1 MFNYDNDPLQ
11 KTLAEINNEI
21 DSEFNKLEKK
31 LAKIQEYLYQTKK
44 NFPIINIFPKFE
56 SMLNPNPKEDINHII
71 NVILFILSNIRIFN
85 EISLSK
91 KTPENLNLQP
101 HQNEKDFTK
110 LFINLIKQ
118 MRDPQCNNVNYIP
131 IHKYL
136 KEELK
141 EAEYYSQDPSKLFK
155 LIFEIIKSDL
165 KQAKNIDR
173 IMEDN
178 FTTNSKI
185 KKKCEN
191 SNCEKTR
198 IISER
203 ESTVIDLYLSKPEF
217 LNTRNELQPELL
229 KNLLLSEIYKYRTE
243 ICENCHFDMRFYG
256 IIEPKTYLFI
266 NINRDSD
273 PNYEMRLLYPLS
285 LKINCEDYV
294 LISALTINC
303 EDYVLISALTTK
315 IPKYILFYKN
325 YFNDKWYKIVDGK
338 EDNIPDNSDIE
349 NIISDKNPNILI
361 YKKLN
366 EIN

>member
-56 SMLNPNPKEDINHII
+56 SMLNPKEDINHII
-71 NVILFILSNIRIFN
+71 NVILFILSNIKIFN

-91 KTPENLNLQP
+91 KTVENLNLQP

-118 MRDPQCNNVNYIP
+118 LRDPQCNNVDYLP

-141 EAEYYSQDPSKLFK
+141 EAEYYSEDPSKLFK
-155 LIFEIIKSDL
+155 LIFEMIKSDL
-165 KQAKNIDR
+165 KPAKNIDR

-185 KKKCEN
+185 KKMCEN
-191 SNCEKTR
+191 SDCKKTR

-243 ICENCHFDMRFYG
+243 ICENCHYDMRIYG

-266 NINRDSD
+266 NINRESA
-273 PNYEMRLLYPLS
+273 PNYEMGLLYPLS

-294 LISALTINC
+294 LISALT
-303 EDYVLISALTTK
+303 TK
-315 IPKYILFYKN
+315 NSKYILFYKN

-349 NIISDKNPNILI
+349 NIISDKKPNILI

>member
-1 MFNYDNDPLQ
+1 MFNYDNDLLQ

-71 NVILFILSNIRIFN
+71 NVILFILSNIKIFN

-91 KTPENLNLQP
+91 KTADNLKLQP

-118 MRDPQCNNVNYIP
+118 MRDPQCNNVDYVP

-155 LIFEIIKSDL
+155 LIFEMIKSDL
-165 KQAKNIDR
+165 KPAKNIDR

-191 SNCEKTR
+191 GDCEKTR

-243 ICENCHFDMRFYG
+243 ICENCHYDMRIYG

-294 LISALTINC
+294 LISALT
-303 EDYVLISALTTK
+303 TK
-315 IPKYILFYKN
+315 NPKYILFYKN

-349 NIISDKNPNILI
+349 NIISDKKPNILI

>member
-1 MFNYDNDPLQ
+1 MFNYDNDLLQ

-21 DSEFNKLEKK
+21 DSEFNELEKK

-56 SMLNPNPKEDINHII
+56 SMLNPNQKNHII
-71 NVILFILSNIRIFN
+71 NVILFILSNIKIFN
-85 EISLSK
+85 EISLSGE
-91 KTPENLNLQP
+91 TVENLNLQP

-118 MRDPQCNNVNYIP
+118 LRDPQCNNVDYVP

-141 EAEYYSQDPSKLFK
+141 EAEYYSKDPSKLFK
-155 LIFEIIKSDL
+155 LIFEMIKSDL
-165 KQAKNIDR
+165 KPAKNIDR

-185 KKKCEN
+185 IKMCEN
-191 SNCEKTR
+191 SDCKKTR

-266 NINRDSD
+266 NINRESY

-294 LISALTINC
+294 LISALTTEN
-303 EDYVLISALTTK
+303 S
-315 IPKYILFYKN
+315 KYILFYKN
-325 YFNDKWYKIVDGK
+325 YINDKWYKIVDGK
-338 EDNIPDNSDIE
+338 EDNIPDNSDME
-349 NIISDKNPNILI
+349 NIISDNYPNILI

>member
-85 EISLSK
+85 NISLSK
-91 KTPENLNLQP
+91 ETVKNLNLQP

-118 MRDPQCNNVNYIP
+118 MRDPQCNNVDYEP

-141 EAEYYSQDPSKLFK
+141 EAEYYSKDPSKLFK
-155 LIFEIIKSDL
+155 LIFEMIKSDL
-165 KQAKNIDR
+165 KPAKNIDR
-173 IMEDN
+173 IIEDN

-185 KKKCEN
+185 KKMCEN
-191 SNCEKTR
+191 SDCKKTR

-243 ICENCHFDMRFYG
+243 ICENCHYDMRIYG

-266 NINRDSD
+266 NINRESD
-273 PNYEMRLLYPLS
+273 PNYEMGLLYPLS

-294 LISALTINC
+294 LISALT
-303 EDYVLISALTTK
+303 TK
-315 IPKYILFYKN
+315 DSEYILFYKN

>member
-1 MFNYDNDPLQ
+1 MFNYDNDLLQ

-21 DSEFNKLEKK
+21 DSEFNELEKK

-71 NVILFILSNIRIFN
+71 NVILFILSNIKIFN
-85 EISLSK
+85 EISLSGE
-91 KTPENLNLQP
+91 TVDNLNLQP

-118 MRDPQCNNVNYIP
+118 LRDPQCNNVDYVP

-141 EAEYYSQDPSKLFK
+141 EAEYYSEDPSKLFK
-155 LIFEIIKSDL
+155 LIFEMIKSDL
-165 KQAKNIDR
+165 KPAKNIDR
-173 IMEDN
+173 IIEDN

-185 KKKCEN
+185 KKMCEN
-191 SNCEKTR
+191 SDCKKTR

-266 NINRDSD
+266 NINRESA
-273 PNYEMRLLYPLS
+273 PNYKMRLLYPLS

-294 LISALTINC
+294 LISALT
-303 EDYVLISALTTK
+303 TK
-315 IPKYILFYKN
+315 DSKYILFYKN

-338 EDNIPDNSDIE
+338 EDNIPDNSDME
-349 NIISDKNPNILI
+349 NIISDNYPNILI

>member
-1 MFNYDNDPLQ
+1 MFNYDNDLLQ

-31 LAKIQEYLYQTKK
+31 LENIQEYLYQTKK

-56 SMLNPNPKEDINHII
+56 SMLNPKEDINHII
-71 NVILFILSNIRIFN
+71 NVILFILSNIKIFN
-85 EISLSK
+85 EISLSN
-91 KTPENLNLQP
+91 KTVKNLNLQP

-118 MRDPQCNNVNYIP
+118 MRDPQCNNVDYEP

-155 LIFEIIKSDL
+155 LIFEMIKSDL
-165 KQAKNIDR
+165 KPAKNIDR
-173 IMEDN
+173 IIEDN

-185 KKKCEN
+185 KKMCEN
-191 SNCEKTR
+191 SDCKKTR

-294 LISALTINC
+294 LISALT
-303 EDYVLISALTTK
+303 TK
-315 IPKYILFYKN
+315 DSKYILFYKN

>member
-1 MFNYDNDPLQ
+1 MFNYDNDLLQ

-56 SMLNPNPKEDINHII
+56 SMLNPNQKNHII

-243 ICENCHFDMRFYG
+243 ICENCHYDMRIYG

-273 PNYEMRLLYPLS
+273 PNNEMRLLYPLS

-294 LISALTINC
+294 LISALTTEN
-303 EDYVLISALTTK
+303 S
-315 IPKYILFYKN
+315 KYILFYKN
-325 YFNDKWYKIVDGK
+325 YINDKWYKIVDGK
-338 EDNIPDNSDIE
+338 EDNIPDNSDME
-349 NIISDKNPNILI
+349 NIISDNYPNILI

>member
-1 MFNYDNDPLQ
+1 MFNYDNDLLQ

-56 SMLNPNPKEDINHII
+56 SMLNPKEDINHII
-71 NVILFILSNIRIFN
+71 NVILFILSNIKIFN
-85 EISLSK
+85 EISLSN
-91 KTPENLNLQP
+91 KTVKNLNLQP

-118 MRDPQCNNVNYIP
+118 MRDPQCNNVDYEP

-155 LIFEIIKSDL
+155 LIFEMIKSDL
-165 KQAKNIDR
+165 KPAKNIDR
-173 IMEDN
+173 IIEDN

-185 KKKCEN
+185 KKMCEN
-191 SNCEKTR
+191 SDCKKTR

-266 NINRDSD
+266 NINRESA
-273 PNYEMRLLYPLS
+273 PNYKMRLLYPLS

-294 LISALTINC
+294 LISALT
-303 EDYVLISALTTK
+303 TK
-315 IPKYILFYKN
+315 DSKYILFYKN

-338 EDNIPDNSDIE
+338 EDNIPDNSDME
-349 NIISDKNPNILI
+349 NIISDNYPSILI

>member
-31 LAKIQEYLYQTKK
+31 LENIQEYLYQTKK

-56 SMLNPNPKEDINHII
+56 SMLNPNQKEDINHII
-71 NVILFILSNIRIFN
+71 NVILFILSNIKIFN
-85 EISLSK
+85 EISLSN
-91 KTPENLNLQP
+91 KTVKNLNLQP

-118 MRDPQCNNVNYIP
+118 MRDPQCNNVDYEP
-131 IHKYL
+131 IHIYL

-155 LIFEIIKSDL
+155 LIFEMIKSDL
-165 KQAKNIDR
+165 KPAKNIDR
-173 IMEDN
+173 IIEDN

-185 KKKCEN
+185 KKMCEN
-191 SNCEKTR
+191 GNCKKTR

-243 ICENCHFDMRFYG
+243 ICENCHYDMRIYG

-266 NINRDSD
+266 NINRESA
-273 PNYEMRLLYPLS
+273 PNYKMRLLYPLS

-294 LISALTINC
+294 LISALT
-303 EDYVLISALTTK
+303 TK
-315 IPKYILFYKN
+315 DSKYILFYKN

-338 EDNIPDNSDIE
+338 EDNIPDFSDIE
-349 NIISDKNPNILI
+349 NIISDKKPNILI

-366 EIN
+366 

>member
-1 MFNYDNDPLQ
+1 MFNYDNDLLQ

-56 SMLNPNPKEDINHII
+56 SMLNPNPKEDINHI
-71 NVILFILSNIRIFN
+71 VGVVLFILSNIRIFN
-85 EISLSK
+85 EISLSGE
-91 KTPENLNLQP
+91 TVDNLNLQP

-118 MRDPQCNNVNYIP
+118 MRDPQCNNVDYVP

-141 EAEYYSQDPSKLFK
+141 EAEYYSKDPSKLFK
-155 LIFEIIKSDL
+155 LIFEMIKSDL
-165 KQAKNIDR
+165 KPAKNIDR
-173 IMEDN
+173 IIQDN

-185 KKKCEN
+185 KKMCEN
-191 SNCEKTR
+191 SDCKKTR

-294 LISALTINC
+294 LISALT
-303 EDYVLISALTTK
+303 TK

-338 EDNIPDNSDIE
+338 EDNIPDNSDME
-349 NIISDKNPNILI
+349 NIISDNYPNILI